1 MGSNQALGRISAWGG
16 ESQEA
21 IIAMLEKGSN
31 SYQGGA
37 YNGGSNGAG
46 RSSIVHHRI
55 VDNPGGDAGTRPA
68 LFSGILP
75 GDYTRIA
82 ATGRVKEFARGEVLY
97 LEGDSIHQVLLLT
110 AGLVKLNKLGLS
122 GTEVILRLGVPGDVL
137 GALGVFSAGSHCTTA
152 QAFRQCRALVW
163 DVSSF
168 KALVERFPVLH
179 QNMARILGGH
189 LLELEERFRE
199 VATERVGPRVAR
211 QVLRLMEQVG
221 KSVDGGV
228 EIGLSREE
236 LAQMTGT
243 TLFTVSRLLSAW
255 EARGMVR
262 PRREAVAIYD
272 VPSLRAVG
280 RGDESLC
287 VVESAPI
294 RKPSYQKALS
304 AIA

>member
-1 MGSNQALGRISAWGG
+1 MWESGRNPS
-16 ESQEA
+16 
-21 IIAMLEKGSN
+21 
-31 SYQGGA
+31 QGGPYSDRSDGA
-37 YNGGSNGAG
+37 DRPNIAHHKTGENHGGTAG
-46 RSSIVHHRI
+46 E
-55 VDNPGGDAGTRPA
+55 RPA

-82 ATGRVKEFARGEVLY
+82 AAARVKEFERGEVLY
-97 LEGDSIHQVLLLT
+97 IEGDSVRQVLLLT
-110 AGLVKLNKLGLS
+110 SGLVKLNKLGLS

-137 GALGVFSAGSHCTTA
+137 GALSLFSASSHCTTA
-152 QAFRQCRALVW
+152 QAFRQCRALAW
-163 DVSSF
+163 DASSF
-168 KALVERFPVLH
+168 KALVERFPVLY

-211 QVLRLMEQVG
+211 QVLRLMEQIG
-221 KSVDGGV
+221 RPVDGAV

-262 PRREAVAIYD
+262 PRREAVAICD
-272 VPSLRAVG
+272 VQSLRAIG
-280 RGDESLC
+280 KGDESLYSLEA
-287 VVESAPI
+287 VSS
-294 RKPSYQKALS
+294 RKPVYQKTGS
-304 AIA
+304 ASA